1 MCYRLLSQRLRETPF
16 VLKQKWPW
24 NTKIAKMVQNK
35 REMRHPNGPKS
46 TAVAPHQHASQTDA
60 GSAAHSPVPQTAAQ
74 CHLEAPETA
83 AGGSDM
89 AHQHGRPPRFCRCA
103 SEVRHIYL
111 HHMHART
118 VSQVNGRQ
126 LIAAFCWFCSH
137 HTTNPFLIPL
147 GREGD
152 VTKPGAAEC

>member
-1 MCYRLLSQRLRETPF
+1 MCYRLLSQRLREMPF

-35 REMRHPNGPKS
+35 REMRHPNDPKS
-46 TAVAPHQHASQTDA
+46 TAVAPHQHARQTDA
-60 GSAAHSPVPQTAAQ
+60 GSAAHGPVPQTAVQ

-83 AGGSDM
+83 AEGPTWHTSTGVPRIS
-89 AHQHGRPPRFCRCA
+89 AGVHLRFGISASATCTLRPFRRW
-103 SEVRHIYL
+103 
-111 HHMHART
+111 T
-118 VSQVNGRQ
+118 Q
-126 LIAAFCWFCSH
+126 LIVAFCWFCSH

-152 VTKPGAAEC
+152 ATKPGAAEC